1 MAYSYRARSK
11 EGKIIRG
18 NLEAC
23 SEVEVIQWL
32 KERSFY
38 PIEIVKIRTSRGK
51 ILRDSLQIM
60 PPVRLK
66 DKAIFFRQLATMLQA
81 GITLGSALD
90 MIAKQTQN
98 YRLSQAIRDIK
109 IMVDK
114 GASLHVAMAT
124 RKEFSNL
131 MIAIARAGEE
141 GGILESSLDRLAT
154 FLERQDELRK
164 KILSASIYPAVVMCF
179 ALFVVLLLVTVIM
192 PKFASVLA
200 NLNVQL
206 PLPSKVI
213 LGFSIWLSCYWYLPL
228 FIVLF
233 LVLGIYILSRRK
245 ETKARLDALR
255 LGLPLFG
262 DIWKKTVLVRTFR
275 TFAALVQAGVPILS
289 ALEMT
294 GGVSGSVLVEDAFAQ
309 LADQAKRGVSLGE
322 AAKKIAIIP
331 PLPTYMMAIG
341 EQTGRLEIM
350 VDKVADWFEFEL
362 DEKIKWLTSILEP
375 LLIVSVGGVVAL
387 VVFAVFMP
395 IIGSIQGLLNG
406 F

>member
-228 FIVLF
+228 FMVLF

-362 DEKIKWLTSILEP
+362 DEKIKCLTSILEP

>member
-213 LGFSIWLSCYWYLPL
+213 LGFSIWLSCYWYFPL

>member
-1 MAYSYRARSK
+1 SK

-213 LGFSIWLSCYWYLPL
+213 LGFSIWLSCYWYFPL

-341 EQTGRLEIM
+341 EQTGRLEIV

-362 DEKIKWLTSILEP
+362 DEKIKCLTSILEP

>member
-200 NLNVQL
+200 KLNVQL

>member
-362 DEKIKWLTSILEP
+362 DEKIKCLTSILEP

>member
-38 PIEIVKIRTSRGK
+38 PIEIVKIRTSRSK

-294 GGVSGSVLVEDAFAQ
+294 GGVSGSALVEDAFAQ

>member
-341 EQTGRLEIM
+341 EQTGRLEIV

-362 DEKIKWLTSILEP
+362 DEKIKCLTSILEP

>member
-213 LGFSIWLSCYWYLPL
+213 LGFSIWLSCYWYFPL

-294 GGVSGSVLVEDAFAQ
+294 GGVSGSALVEDAFAQ

-341 EQTGRLEIM
+341 EQTGRLEIV

-362 DEKIKWLTSILEP
+362 DEKIKCLTSILEP

>member
-294 GGVSGSVLVEDAFAQ
+294 GGVSGSALVEDAFAQ